1 MQFINRN
8 ALLIKLLESYR
19 QLEVRDQIAIK
30 LLTLFFLALFCVF
43 GLWLPLHTFVDDN
56 QALRD
61 SNLELIEWMNGTEK
75 QARTISGNSRSKRQS
90 GQSLLILVSRSAKL
104 ANIKPDKLQPEGT
117 DSVSVWFD
125 AVSFNDMMRWL
136 EKLETEESL
145 HVYQITVNRQQQPGS
160 VSARLVLKT

>member
-8 ALLIKLLESYR
+8 ALLSKLLESYR
-19 QLEVRDQIAIK
+19 QLEVRDQVAIK
-30 LLTLFFLALFCVF
+30 LLTLFLLALFCVF
-43 GLWLPLHTFVDDN
+43 GMWLPLQVSVDDN
-56 QALRD
+56 QALHDR
-61 SNLELIEWMNGTEK
+61 NLELIEWMNGTEK
-75 QARTISGNSRSKRQS
+75 QARSISGTSRSKRQS
-90 GQSLLILVSRSAKL
+90 GQSLLILVSRSTKS